1 MATTQ
6 ELFRVESASEWA
18 KKNGI
23 TTWTKFHYGSQPEQ
37 SIFTPLDTWGHSLRQ
52 PYYGPIIESSQQYF
66 LVVNWETEEEWDK
79 FKLSPEHQ
87 QLMANLTTNNVQPET
102 KIVIFTGNMFAIGF
116 TSNVEIFTAYWPSS
130 ITHEAQTAIRKTE
143 QLVHRAESGM
153 PNPLCYYKKPM
164 FGWTDGQ
171 REWNGESA
179 IASVWTHK
187 WQNQELEQK
196 YKTTEK
202 RRVSDNDGRSYMLA
216 VDVLQDDLKS
226 LGAIGWE
233 SVHAQIRSRAW
244 AEGHLASTVFTRPDG
259 EVSTAGTLTE
269 TGFQL
274 SKTKLN
280 PNEQSS
286 VGSPDSETDSTR
298 FTSTTLPSINSPEPS
313 QLSTGSTVIKSDI
326 PEPALP
332 LAGIDASITG
342 LDTSSDDT
350 SRAEASSTIPA
361 GLGTT
366 RAENSEETNPATE
379 TFVPE
384 PSGVSTTSTEQSSGS
399 ANLSTDNLTTTPVT
413 SDIGSPASTPN
424 SNGPN
429 ISTISPSTE
438 HNTSSRVET
447 SGPKSDTNAAT
458 GSGTTNTD
466 PLLLPSSIP
475 ETQVIGVTSAISVK
489 STTPLGEHSTRG
501 DDAPSTDPGHITTS
515 DGDNEQPSSTSTYF
529 VVPVTTS
536 ATKPEPRDDGFVV
549 PCNMWFFNAC
559 VGPIS
564 GWGISLPPG
573 TYPPGPPPAIS
584 DNPKGG
590 IEINTN
596 QPLPDWPGFT
606 VGPGNA
612 PTFSSEPTACET
624 DSAELCVTSTSYGLD
639 LDSMFGT
646 TTKRAT
652 TTIGD
657 ASEPTETVWTGT
669 CPAKNGPDPT
679 VVDGEF
685 TENIGE
691 KCLCKWNT
699 WMENDKTLQPYTV
712 DQLRDAINDF
722 CNSSRKLRKPTP
734 TGLPDIA
741 VNRFPTNGTHG
752 IFISVGWATPPLW
765 NSTDERCKV
774 NSDLL
779 LADSC
784 KAALEKFE
792 CRGANTDELWGGT
805 YYEALEEGG
814 YHNRATVSG
823 PLFHLALH
831 HVWMDIVKL
840 AISADENLLKWI
852 DPNSGNTALHI
863 AIEGDRV
870 DVIKTLLDAGADTNL
885 KNRDGLLPF
894 AKAMRSNYLDIVRTL
909 LDFSPDIIVDDP
921 DKEGVTPFLRACL
934 DGKKAVP
941 VIRELLDK
949 VKDKVNLNARLPRD
963 DQKNECGRTALII
976 APCIN
981 LEKEGSDSLFNLLL
995 EHGAD
1000 PNVPC
1005 AKHGNT
1011 PLSKAAA
1018 KGHVQAIEKLLE
1030 FNADPNIASEHG
1042 HTPLSRGAMNGHAL
1056 AVRKLLESNA
1066 DPNHQDHE
1074 GETALHSCSSK
1085 GHVSCIEE
1093 LVTRG
1098 ASLNSLMYPD
1108 VGEPYLI
1115 GFTPLVLAIAC
1126 SQQSSVEK
1134 LLTFDPGP
1142 GQALHMAL
1150 ASEEFP
1156 IAKAVFKRYPQP
1168 NLYDQD
1174 LGTPLHLAVM
1184 SNSEEI
1190 FDFILDQKGID
1201 VNIPGPSGRT
1211 PLSYAAMRYQGFVK
1225 KLIQAQADPNI
1236 KDHED
1241 KTPLDHVIAAKDW
1254 KMAQILCPH
1263 TRLDLV
1269 QGIGRRHSVLY
1280 RACQTGHKD
1289 MFKVIN
1295 ASCQNLSHFQYI
1307 ELCELALHAA
1317 IAAGKEEF
1325 FNQLINV
1332 PGVTGSVEDD
1342 DGWTPLKY
1350 ATVYNQS
1357 KMKEEIL
1364 ERLQQ
1369 DGMNGVEQRDQRVTK
1384 MPQRWHKNDRHPT
1397 LYEKDDNADPREI
1410 MITTTLDDAYPDGED
1425 RYAVGRAD
1433 HPIPTD
1439 ENYYFEITVKKGCPD
1454 EQLDVGIGLIDGAK
1468 VPNGQRS
1475 LGRALTYCYE
1485 SLGGSTREYREGNTV
1500 GCGFDATKK
1509 CVYFTW
1515 EGERL

>member
-23 TTWTKFHYGSQPEQ
+23 TTWTKFHYGSQPDQ

-66 LVVNWETEEEWDK
+66 LAVNWETEEEWDK

-143 QLVHRAESGM
+143 QLVDRAESGM
-153 PNPLCYYKKPM
+153 PNTLCYTKKPM
-164 FGWTDGQ
+164 FGWIYGQ
-171 REWNGESA
+171 KEWNGESA

-216 VDVLQDDLKS
+216 VHVFQDDLKS
-226 LGAIGWE
+226 LSAIGWE
-233 SVHAQIRSRAW
+233 SVHVAFERVRVVKEDA
-244 AEGHLASTVFTRPDG
+244 LAHG
-259 EVSTAGTLTE
+259 EVSTAGTPTE

-313 QLSTGSTVIKSDI
+313 QLSTGSTVIKSGI
-326 PEPALP
+326 PEPAVLT
-332 LAGIDASITG
+332 ASTDASITG
-342 LDTSSDDT
+342 PDTSSDDT

-366 RAENSEETNPATE
+366 RAENSEKTNPATE

-384 PSGVSTTSTEQSSGS
+384 PSGLEGI
-399 ANLSTDNLTTTPVT
+399 ANHL
-413 SDIGSPASTPN
+413 
-424 SNGPN
+424 
-429 ISTISPSTE
+429 
-438 HNTSSRVET
+438 
-447 SGPKSDTNAAT
+447 
-458 GSGTTNTD
+458 
-466 PLLLPSSIP
+466 
-475 ETQVIGVTSAISVK
+475 Q
-489 STTPLGEHSTRG
+489 
-501 DDAPSTDPGHITTS
+501 
-515 DGDNEQPSSTSTYF
+515 
-529 VVPVTTS
+529 
-536 ATKPEPRDDGFVV
+536 
-549 PCNMWFFNAC
+549 
-559 VGPIS
+559 
-564 GWGISLPPG
+564 
-573 TYPPGPPPAIS
+573 
-584 DNPKGG
+584 
-590 IEINTN
+590 
-596 QPLPDWPGFT
+596 
-606 VGPGNA
+606 
-612 PTFSSEPTACET
+612 
-624 DSAELCVTSTSYGLD
+624 LD

-646 TTKRAT
+646 TTKRVT
-652 TTIGD
+652 TTTGD

-699 WMENDKTLQPYTV
+699 WMENDKTLQPCTV
-712 DQLRDAINDF
+712 DQLRDTINDF
-722 CNSSRKLRKPTP
+722 CNGSRKLKKPTP

-765 NSTDERCKV
+765 NSTDERCKA

-784 KAALEKFE
+784 KAALERFE

-814 YHNRATVSG
+814 CVKWTLTPV
-823 PLFHLALH
+823 HLSDGRSAGRR
-831 HVWMDIVKL
+831 MSL
-840 AISADENLLKWI
+840 AISADKNLLNWI

-863 AIEGDRV
+863 AIESERV
-870 DVIKTLLDAGADTNL
+870 DAIQTLLDAGADPNL
-885 KNRDGLLPF
+885 KNGDGLVPF
-894 AKAMRSNYLDIVRTL
+894 AKAMRSNNLDTVRTL
-909 LDFSPDIIVDDP
+909 LDSSPDIIVDELDRA
-921 DKEGVTPFLRACL
+921 GVTPFLRACL
-934 DGKKAVP
+934 DGQKAVP
-941 VIRELLDK
+941 VIRQLLDTM
-949 VKDKVNLNARLPRD
+949 KDKVNLNAVLPRD
-963 DQKNECGRTALII
+963 DQDNECGRTALII
-976 APCIN
+976 ATSLNP
-981 LEKEGSDSLFNLLL
+981 EKEGSDSLFNLLL

-1011 PLSKAAA
+1011 LLSKAAD
-1018 KGHVQAIEKLLE
+1018 KGHIQAMEKLLE
-1030 FNADPNIASEHG
+1030 FNADPNIVSKQG
-1042 HTPLSRGAMNGHAL
+1042 HTPLSRAAINGHAL

-1066 DPNHQDHE
+1066 DPNHQNQD
-1074 GETALHSCSSK
+1074 GETALHCCSSE

-1093 LVTRG
+1093 LVTHG
-1098 ASLNSLMYPD
+1098 ASINSLMYPD
-1108 VGEPYLI
+1108 VGEPYVI
-1115 GFTPLVLAIAC
+1115 GITPLVLAIAC

-1134 LLTFDPGP
+1134 LLAFDPGP

-1150 ASEEFP
+1150 ASEELP

-1211 PLSYAAMRYQGFVK
+1211 PLSYAAIRYQGFVK
-1225 KLIQAQADPNI
+1225 KLIQAQADPDI
-1236 KDHED
+1236 KDHEG
-1241 KTPLDHVIAAKDW
+1241 KTPLDHVVAARDW
-1254 KMAQILCPH
+1254 EMAQILCPH

-1269 QGIGRRHSVLY
+1269 QGSGRRYSVLY

-1295 ASCQNLSHFQYI
+1295 TSCQKLNHFQYI

-1317 IAAGKEEF
+1317 IAAGNEEF

-1332 PGVTGSVEDD
+1332 PGVTGTVDDD

-1350 ATVYNQS
+1350 ATVYNQT
-1357 KMKEEIL
+1357 KIKNLL
-1364 ERLQQ
+1364 EAFQQ
-1369 DGMNGVEQRDQRVTK
+1369 EGMNEMVK
-1384 MPQRWHKNDRHPT
+1384 
-1397 LYEKDDNADPREI
+1397 
-1410 MITTTLDDAYPDGED
+1410 
-1425 RYAVGRAD
+1425 
-1433 HPIPTD
+1433 TD
-1439 ENYYFEITVKKGCPD
+1439 MH
-1454 EQLDVGIGLIDGAK
+1454 DVGIGLIDGAK

-1485 SLGGSTREYREGNTV
+1485 SLGGSTYDDNTNSLKNDWRLSREYREGNTV